1 MKSLSSTQTN
11 NFKSIIALLQE
22 QEVAVTA
29 THDLVNQCYKNIK
42 KIRTIEPYLAES
54 IPDVALKM
62 HVSSI
67 GENG

>member
-11 NFKSIIALLQE
+11 NFKSIIALWQE

-42 KIRTIEPYLAES
+42 KIRTIEPYLVES
-54 IPDVALKM
+54 IPDEEFEK
-62 HVSSI
+62 HVINI